1 MKLSNQNICNLQGC
15 QMPFWGGGG
24 VQIISGGA
32 NHFWGCA
39 PPLPPP
45 PRKSVPENT
54 NCKNC
59 VNKSIKVS
67 KV

>member
-1 MKLSNQNICNLQGC
+1 
-15 QMPFWGGGG
+15 MPLWGGGG
-24 VQIISGGA
+24 VHIISGGCKSFLGGA

-39 PPLPPP
+39 PP

-59 VNKSIKVS
+59 VNKSIKVYIM
-67 KV
+67 

>member
-1 MKLSNQNICNLQGC
+1 
-15 QMPFWGGGG
+15 MPLCGGG
-24 VQIISGGA
+24 VQIISGGCKSFLGGA

-39 PPLPPP
+39 PPPP

-59 VNKSIKVS
+59 VNKSIKVYIM
-67 KV
+67 